1 MTSTVLVVYFAT
13 NATVVI
19 FPMTAKVVEV
29 MRNTSAD
36 ALDFPVVELKT
47 VDAMFLALIL
57 YLSRQRKDG

>member
-13 NATVVI
+13 NANVVI

-29 MRNTSAD
+29 MRNTSA
-36 ALDFPVVELKT
+36 AAPDFPNVELKT

-57 YLSRQRKDG
+57 YLS